1 MSLRADILQFVKT
14 DLGGSQSVTIDENTN
29 LIQSGVLDSMGLMR
43 LIDYL
48 EQRVNIRVPDTEVL
62 PDNFKTVAE
71 IEAFANRLR
80 QS

>member
-1 MSLRADILQFVKT
+1 MDLRSDILQFVKT
-14 DLGGSQSVTIDENTN
+14 DLGGSQSVNIDENTN

-48 EQRVNIRVPDTEVL
+48 EQRANIRVPDAEVL

-71 IEAFANRLR
+71 IEAFAARLR
-80 QS
+80 QP

>member
-14 DLGGSQSVTIDENTN
+14 DLGGSQSVVIDENTN

-71 IEAFANRLR
+71 IEAFATRLR
-80 QS
+80 QP

>member
-1 MSLRADILQFVKT
+1 MSLRADILQFVQT
-14 DLGGSQSVTIDENTN
+14 DLGGSQSVAIDENTN

-71 IEAFANRLR
+71 IEAFATRLR
-80 QS
+80 QP

>member
-1 MSLRADILQFVKT
+1 MDLRSDILQFVKT
-14 DLGGSQSVTIDENTN
+14 DLGGSQSVNIDENTN

-48 EQRVNIRVPDTEVL
+48 EQRANIRVPDAEVL

-71 IEAFANRLR
+71 IEAFATRLR
-80 QS
+80 QP